1 MEAVVDCDRTRNAE
15 RNVRAPARKGDPM
28 FSRYWR
34 GAIVLAG
41 VVLGQPATAQT
52 TVCGNQSGTWSLA
65 GSPYYVACDVNV
77 PNGQVLTI
85 EPGVVVEFFSGT
97 SINVN
102 GQLLAEGTREAPIVF
117 DELVSGQPWNRIYV
131 YANGGAPP
139 TSRFEFCRFRN
150 AQTAIYA
157 YVYGQ
162 INGTTRMA
170 IELSYCTFDSIGT
183 AIFCRTR
190 AQTPGA
196 RFHAK
201 LDPVIEGCR
210 FDAVGDAIYLY
221 MQGFC
226 GGIYC
231 AGGYSDTVVD
241 SNLFDGV
248 DTAFRITQINPAGGT
263 VVFCNNSVINSTNGV
278 MVTSGFPSDIANN
291 VFYGTTN
298 AVTLSG
304 THTVG
309 YNSFYANTTL
319 CSGSGCPVSL
329 GVPVITNANGD
340 PCDLFYNLTSDPQ
353 LFAPLMGDARPMP
366 NSPCVNAGDNAAL
379 PSSSTSDI
387 LGLPR
392 VYDGVVDIGAYELLR
407 HLRDARGGPISEAPP
422 ILR

>member
-1 MEAVVDCDRTRNAE
+1 MS
-15 RNVRAPARKGDPM
+15 
-28 FSRYWR
+28 SRYWL
-34 GAIVLAG
+34 GALVLAG
-41 VVLGQPATAQT
+41 VMVGQAATAQT
-52 TVCGNQSGTWSLA
+52 TVCGNQSGTWTSS

-77 PNGQVLTI
+77 PTGQVLTI

-102 GQLLAEGTREAPIVF
+102 GQLLALGTREAPIVF

-131 YANGGAPP
+131 YAHGATSP
-139 TSRFEFCRFRN
+139 TSRFVHCDFSN
-150 AQTAIYA
+150 AQTGVYA
-157 YVYGQ
+157 YVFGQ
-162 INGTTRMA
+162 VNGTTRMS
-170 IELSYCTFDSIGT
+170 IELDYCNFESVGT
-183 AIFCRTR
+183 AIYCRTY
-190 AQTPGA
+190 AQTPGT
-196 RFHAK
+196 RFHAR
-201 LDPVIEGCR
+201 LDPIIQGCR
-210 FDAVGDAIYLY
+210 FIGVNNAISLH
-221 MQGFC
+221 MQGYC

-231 AGGYSDTVVD
+231 ASGLSDSIVD

-248 DTAFRITQINPAGGT
+248 GTAFRITQIDPASGT

-278 MVTSGFPSDIANN
+278 VVTSGFPSDIANN

-319 CSGSGCPVSL
+319 CSGGGCPVSL

-340 PCDLFYNLTSDPQ
+340 PCDLFYNITSDPQ
-353 LFAPLMGDARPMP
+353 LVAPLMGDARPMP
-366 NSPCVNAGDNAAL
+366 HSPCVNAGDNSAL
-379 PSSSTSDI
+379 PGGATSDI

-407 HLRDARGGPISEAPP
+407 HLRDARGGPISDAPP